1 MCFVF
6 HLRSI
11 SLLLLVNLKPKDLHE
26 SPFIWLLFS
35 ANCQLIKTKHV
46 SICFIFY
53 WQNPIVE
60 IDKCIYTCMCLHIHT
75 LAKKDCHVIF
85 FLFYCFTPTNKPRW
99 ISKNMK
105 LNIAVQKGI
114 NGLFTAL
121 IDNLWKKRP
130 EISLITRVPVVLV
143 NTSFVTK
150 CYSTVVT
157 SHEGFITNIIVN
169 KITWKAIDWSA
180 TQRKDTLVSIITCYI
195 FNYKQQM
202 LPHHSSC

>member
-1 MCFVF
+1 MGTGSLFVW
-6 HLRSI
+6 I
-11 SLLLLVNLKPKDLHE
+11 
-26 SPFIWLLFS
+26 LFS
-35 ANCQLIKTKHV
+35 ANYQLIKTKYAN
-46 SICFIFY
+46 ICFEFY
-53 WQNPIVE
+53 WQNLIVE
-60 IDKCIYTCMCLHIHT
+60 IDRQIDGCIHT
-75 LAKKDCHVIF
+75 CVYTYTGWPWGRDCHIIN
-85 FLFYCFTPTNKPRW
+85 FLFYGFALINKPTRW

-105 LNIAVQKGI
+105 LNIAVWRGI

-195 FNYKQQM
+195 FDYMQQM
-202 LPHHSSC
+202 

>member
-1 MCFVF
+1 M
-6 HLRSI
+6 H
-11 SLLLLVNLKPKDLHE
+11 KY
-26 SPFIWLLFS
+26 
-35 ANCQLIKTKHV
+35 
-46 SICFIFY
+46 ICLYICTG
-53 WQNPIVE
+53 WPR
-60 IDKCIYTCMCLHIHT
+60 
-75 LAKKDCHVIF
+75 KKDCHVIF
-85 FLFYCFTPTNKPRW
+85 LFQGFTPTSKPSRW

-130 EISLITRVPVVLV
+130 EISLITRRPVVLV

-150 CYSTVVT
+150 CYSAVVT

-180 TQRKDTLVSIITCYI
+180 TQRKDTLVSIITCYVLDS
-195 FNYKQQM
+195 KQQM
-202 LPHHSSC
+202 